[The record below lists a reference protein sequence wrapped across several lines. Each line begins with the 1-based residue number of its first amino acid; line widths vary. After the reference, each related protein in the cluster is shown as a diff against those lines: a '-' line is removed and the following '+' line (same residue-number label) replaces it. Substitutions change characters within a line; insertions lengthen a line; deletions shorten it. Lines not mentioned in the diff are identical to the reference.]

1 MGSLC
6 SIKDHVCQ
14 LPQQE
19 VGMLI
24 SEIINMLS
32 AAAEP
37 FETSTC
43 DNAARSM
50 GFRQLF
56 PDVKD
61 VPECKKAAGAVPCA
75 KFKGLSE
82 IVDPMEF
89 HDLVK
94 DFHDSWT
101 SNSKKCNAE
110 FGVHFSAKINRLKN
124 AIKNC

>member
-1 MGSLC
+1 
-6 SIKDHVCQ
+6 
-14 LPQQE
+14 
-19 VGMLI
+19 
-24 SEIINMLS
+24 MLS

-75 KFKGLSE
+75 KFKLW
-82 IVDPMEF
+82 F
-89 HDLVK
+89 
-94 DFHDSWT
+94 
-101 SNSKKCNAE
+101 
-110 FGVHFSAKINRLKN
+110 
-124 AIKNC
+124 

>member
-1 MGSLC
+1 MSANC
-6 SIKDHVCQ
+6 R
-14 LPQQE
+14 QQE

-75 KFKGLSE
+75 KFKLWFL
-82 IVDPMEF
+82 I
-89 HDLVK
+89 
-94 DFHDSWT
+94 
-101 SNSKKCNAE
+101 
-110 FGVHFSAKINRLKN
+110 
-124 AIKNC
+124 